1 MNERDTTDT
10 RRERNA
16 KPRKSTSRSGLHR
29 PALVAAC
36 IGIILS
42 SAAAFTVACWAS
54 RAARA
59 EFEVTAET
67 QAIVLQNGINEYVSR
82 LSTLR
87 TLFESAHEDITRSEY
102 ETFSSRLFEGHSGFL
117 RLAWAPKIRRKERA
131 EYEAAAIADGV
142 SGYFIKSFPDGTV
155 AAESDEYYPVYFST
169 EQKTS
174 RVTGW
179 TTGPIPSA
187 VPRSNTLATRTR
199 SRRCAR
205 SFSRDGT
212 APTPSGS
219 PSPYRSMPRARHA
232 LRLRTAGATSRAS
245 SISPSFCNRSAT
257 RMRQIR
263 PSASA
268 CTRRP
273 LPVPATWRSGMH
285 PIFPP
290 SNGYEL
296 RAIYNGGPRFAS
308 VTPTGAYLPRPRSTA
323 N

>member
-1 MNERDTTDT
+1 MARDVQLGYFRQKIGMNERDTTDT

-174 RVTGW
+174 RIYGLDYW
-179 TTGPIPSA
+179 TDPE
-187 VPRSNTLATRTR
+187 
-199 SRRCAR
+199 RRAALEHAR
-205 SFSRDGT
+205 DDDEIK
-212 APTPSGS
+212 
-219 PSPYRSMPRARHA
+219 A
-232 LRLRTAGATSRAS
+232 LRTKLFEGRNGPNAVGIAVSVPVYAKGTSRTTVAD
-245 SISPSFCNRSAT
+245 
-257 RMRQIR
+257 
-263 PSASA
+263 
-268 CTRRP
+268 RRRN
-273 LPVPATWRSGMH
+273 LA
-285 PIFPP
+285 
-290 SNGYEL
+290 
-296 RAIYNGGPRFAS
+296 
-308 VTPTGAYLPRPRSTA
+308 
-323 N
+323 